1 MDTSFNLDLLY
12 DIRNLKSDPRTFQ
25 MMNKKEKYMGICEFL
40 IESLEKNPNVK
51 YIENIPSK

>member
-1 MDTSFNLDLLY
+1 LDLLY